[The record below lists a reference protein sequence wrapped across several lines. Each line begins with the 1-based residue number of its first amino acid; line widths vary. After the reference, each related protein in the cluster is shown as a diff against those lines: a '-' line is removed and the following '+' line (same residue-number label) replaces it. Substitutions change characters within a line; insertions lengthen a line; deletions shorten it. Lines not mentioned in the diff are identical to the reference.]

1 MDKSYW
7 EDYYLNHRQPAG
19 PSTFAE
25 FCIQHLDNNG
35 KLVEL
40 GCGNG
45 RDSVFFSK
53 EAKVIVRGV
62 DQCQKE
68 VAFLNENYKNNNL
81 SFECMDFTKLPTIE
95 NSLDYLYSRF
105 TLHSI
110 KLEEE
115 NRTLAWCYTNLKPGG
130 KLMLEVRSVKDE
142 LFGQGLAVEDSAFI
156 TDHYRRFANYDNLL
170 KRLEELNFNI
180 EYSVEDKGLAI
191 YKKEDPVVIRI
202 IAKKRY
208 AKI

>member
-7 EDYYLNHRQPAG
+7 EDYYLNHRQPVG

-25 FCIQHLDNNG
+25 FCIQYLDNSG

-45 RDSVFFSK
+45 RDSVFFGT
-53 EAKVIVRGV
+53 ETNVIISGM
-62 DQCQKE
+62 DQCHKE
-68 VAFLNENYKNNNL
+68 VAFLNENYKNDNL
-81 SFECMDFTKLPTIE
+81 SFECADFTQLPTIE

-115 NRTLAWCYTNLKPGG
+115 NRTLSWCYTNLKPGG
-130 KLMLEVRSVKDE
+130 KLMLEVRSIKDE
-142 LFGQGLAVEDSAFI
+142 LFGQGIAVEESAFI

-170 KRLEELNFNI
+170 KKLEELNFNI
-180 EYSVEDKGLAI
+180 EYSVEDKGLAV
-191 YKKEDPVVIRI
+191 YKEEDPVVIRI
-202 IAKKRY
+202 IAKK
-208 AKI
+208 